1 MAVDVIAI
9 TAVLVTAAGC
19 SRVAVAVVPVFAAKF
34 GRFVIVVAAK
44 FVVTTDCG
52 CTDVVVVET
61 IVVATDIVVASWYC

>member
-9 TAVLVTAAGC
+9 TAVLVTAAC
-19 SRVAVAVVPVFAAKF
+19 CCRVAVDVEPVSTVKF

-52 CTDVVVVET
+52 RTDVIIVET

>member
-9 TAVLVTAAGC
+9 TAELVTAAGC
-19 SRVAVAVVPVFAAKF
+19 SRVAVAVEPVFAANF

-52 CTDVVVVET
+52 RTDVLIVET
-61 IVVATDIVVASWYC
+61 IVVATDAVIASWYC